1 MQTKQFETTLSSIFL
16 RRMIEYISKKPGVK
30 WVTMADICDDFKAKN
45 KPVKG
50 AMMPA
55 EHGAIAK
62 DPSKSMP
69 FMIGISSKFAD
80 TDNQRPPA

>member
-1 MQTKQFETTLSSIFL
+1 MSLTYCKISIRSSFKL
-16 RRMIEYISKKPGVK
+16 NLLCRLIEYISKKPGVK

-50 AMMPA
+50 AIMPA

-62 DPSKSMP
+62 NPSKSMP
-69 FMIGISSKFAD
+69 L
-80 TDNQRPPA
+80 

>member
-1 MQTKQFETTLSSIFL
+1 MSLPSCKVTWNDIKLICL
-16 RRMIEYISKKPGVK
+16 RRLIEYISKKPGVK
-30 WVTMADICDDFKAKN
+30 WVTMADICDDFKSKN

-62 DPSKSMP
+62 DPSKSVT
-69 FMIGISSKFAD
+69 I
-80 TDNQRPPA
+80 

>member
-1 MQTKQFETTLSSIFL
+1 MRLILLQRL
-16 RRMIEYISKKPGVK
+16 IEYISKKPGVK
-30 WVTMADICDDFKAKN
+30 WVTMADICDDFKSKN

-62 DPSKSMP
+62 DPSEFTTLYSKLSM
-69 FMIGISSKFAD
+69 ISAD
-80 TDNQRPPA
+80 AEIHRSPTAAG